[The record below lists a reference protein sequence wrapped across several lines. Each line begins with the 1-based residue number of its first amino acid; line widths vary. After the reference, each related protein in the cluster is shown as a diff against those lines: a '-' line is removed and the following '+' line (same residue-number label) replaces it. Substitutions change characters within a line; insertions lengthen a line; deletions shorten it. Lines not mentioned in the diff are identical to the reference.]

1 MVNINAPMEML
12 KAFALCFVA
21 GMATMGMLV
30 AVASESDTEAPSKSN
45 D

>member
-1 MVNINAPMEML
+1 L
-12 KAFALCFVA
+12 A

-30 AVASESDTEAPSKSN
+30 VAASESDTEAPSKSN